1 MFHAQPALPS
11 DRSFE
16 QILSHLETNPH
27 VHGLLT
33 IGSRPLGRAG
43 PESDFDLVV
52 VVDDALASLS
62 VALTT
67 IEGRP
72 ADLIFVTTAQLE
84 RWPEPVGERAWA
96 PAQLARW
103 LRGGQIAFDRHGRLA
118 DAQRRAQALVLDE
131 VNDAH
136 SRYATWFGVN
146 YNLAQTRR
154 MWVSADPTYRL
165 AVELRLLYSLNDVW
179 HAYFR
184 LRDLPQR
191 GEKDQIRYLAEADPV
206 FLRDFQTL
214 LGERETDQRLTLYV
228 SVAATALAPAGGLWP
243 EAASAVLCW
252 PPNRGVDPEPDAP
265 RVVWGLL
272 FEEDE
277 FG

>member
-16 QILSHLETNPH
+16 QILSQLETNPH

-67 IEGRP
+67 IEGRL
-72 ADLIFVTTAQLE
+72 ADLIFVTSGQLE

-96 PAQLARW
+96 PARLAHW

-118 DAQRRAQALVLDE
+118 DAQRRAQALVLEETSDT
-131 VNDAH
+131 H
-136 SRYATWFGVN
+136 THYATWFGVN
-146 YNLAQTRR
+146 YNLAQNRR
-154 MWVSADPTYRL
+154 MWRSADPTYRL
-165 AVELRLLYSLNDVW
+165 AVELRLLYSLNEVW

-191 GEKDQIRYLAEADPV
+191 GEKEQIRYLAEADPA
-206 FLRDFQTL
+206 FLHDFQAL
-214 LGERETDQRLTLYV
+214 LGEREADQRLTLYV
-228 SVAATALAPAGGLWP
+228 SVAAIALAPAGGLWP

-252 PPNRGVDPEPDAP
+252 PPNRGVELEPDAP
-265 RVVWGLL
+265 RAAWRML
-272 FEEDE
+272 FEEE
-277 FG
+277 AW